1 MPERG
6 HAPMAHT
13 QRGDALACRQE
24 GLERVSMCNICMSS
38 EGNYA
43 CAITGLNRGGTL
55 EPGSFLGVT

>member
-1 MPERG
+1 
-6 HAPMAHT
+6 MAHT

-24 GLERVSMCNICMSS
+24 GLERASMCSICMSS